1 MEQWNNTF
9 YYKTYLYILLRTR
22 TYAAAGTLPH
32 VRCCGHTH
40 TIYYVRGHFDL
51 KKIPL
56 GLYITRARTLEGSNL
71 GYL

>member
-32 VRCCGHTH
+32 VRRCGHTH
-40 TIYYVRGHFDL
+40 TIYYVRGRFD
-51 KKIPL
+51 
-56 GLYITRARTLEGSNL
+56 
-71 GYL
+71 

>member
-32 VRCCGHTH
+32 VRRWGHTH
-40 TIYYVRGHFDL
+40 AIYYVRGRFDL
-51 KKIPL
+51 KKNPSWVIYYACAYA
-56 GLYITRARTLEGSNL
+56 GRV
-71 GYL
+71 

>member
-22 TYAAAGTLPH
+22 TYAAAGTPPH
-32 VRCCGHTH
+32 VRRCGHTH

-56 GLYITRARTLEGSNL
+56 GLYITRARTPEGSNL